1 VLVLHVAAGQFIEKA
16 LHARWLTA
24 SKGSGRQWE
33 EGRKGTILE
42 VVWAEKNV
50 TCVLGVGVDIGV
62 AWGVIIHIVCTH
74 VRRVVS
80 R

>member
-1 VLVLHVAAGQFIEKA
+1 L
-16 LHARWLTA
+16 
-24 SKGSGRQWE
+24 
-33 EGRKGTILE
+33 GRK
-42 VVWAEKNV
+42 KNV
-50 TCVLGVGVDIGV
+50 TCVLGVGVDTGV